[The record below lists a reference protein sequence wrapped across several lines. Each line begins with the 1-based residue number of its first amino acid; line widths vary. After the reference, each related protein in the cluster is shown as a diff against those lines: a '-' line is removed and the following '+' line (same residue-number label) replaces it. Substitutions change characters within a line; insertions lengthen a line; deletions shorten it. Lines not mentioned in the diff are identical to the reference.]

1 MDDYDLHR
9 KALHQCSVELHS
21 KLNPDTIVP
30 FLLCDNLLTDN
41 EENVLTDS
49 SKYRKEK
56 INFVISMLPTKGS
69 GWWEKFI
76 KALRS
81 TTTGTAH
88 NEVADKLEQQLAKLI
103 VDNGK

>member
-21 KLNPDTIVP
+21 KLNPDSIVP
-30 FLLCDNLLTDN
+30 YLQRDNLLTDN
-41 EENVLTDS
+41 EENILMDS

-56 INFVISMLPTKGS
+56 INFIVSMLPTKGS
-69 GWWEKFI
+69 GWCEKFI

-88 NEVADKLEQQLAKLI
+88 NEVADKLEQQLAELS